1 MKENR
6 QKRYGD
12 ETIIAATIFV
22 LVLFTYEQTL
32 HPSVP
37 GGDAGELI
45 TEAWQLGL
53 PHPPGYPTFSM
64 LGHLFSRKLNIA
76 ASAGNAV
83 SKVAWRLNF
92 MSAILTSLSAV
103 FIFLMIQNMKKMLWR
118 HREDCWV
125 AAEYSS
131 FPWFLGSIVASLMYS
146 FCPLI
151 WTYAVTAEVFAL
163 NNFFASYILFLAT
176 DFFTQPT
183 MQKGYY
189 GAFVC
194 GLGLTNQHSLI
205 FFIIPLAIGVL
216 GTNCY
221 INYNLQQS
229 ATDSIPKRTNEG
241 KNNKNTDIANDTQ
254 ITEVDTFVEREK
266 QRNISCLSKSFSW
279 QNIYY
284 VSVSIA
290 SFLLGLVPYIYMPYA
305 TGKPNSWGDATTIA
319 GFLKH
324 LLRQEYGTFLLHPD
338 MVGTESMQERTKLYL
353 ENILQVS
360 AIKFFLMLHLTNVDQ
375 PSGTNETLHFERVL
389 VPILIG
395 FRYTSFCA
403 AW

>member
-163 NNFFASYILFLAT
+163 NNFFASYIVF
-176 DFFTQPT
+176 
-183 MQKGYY
+183 
-189 GAFVC
+189 
-194 GLGLTNQHSLI
+194 
-205 FFIIPLAIGVL
+205 
-216 GTNCY
+216 
-221 INYNLQQS
+221 
-229 ATDSIPKRTNEG
+229 
-241 KNNKNTDIANDTQ
+241 
-254 ITEVDTFVEREK
+254 
-266 QRNISCLSKSFSW
+266 
-279 QNIYY
+279 
-284 VSVSIA
+284 
-290 SFLLGLVPYIYMPYA
+290 
-305 TGKPNSWGDATTIA
+305 GD
-319 GFLKH
+319 
-324 LLRQEYGTFLLHPD
+324 
-338 MVGTESMQERTKLYL
+338 
-353 ENILQVS
+353 
-360 AIKFFLMLHLTNVDQ
+360 
-375 PSGTNETLHFERVL
+375 
-389 VPILIG
+389 
-395 FRYTSFCA
+395 
-403 AW
+403 